1 MNYHNL
7 QNILDK
13 DNNYVQ
19 TIYIHASTIT
29 NEGIK
34 WFVIDIIHWS
44 MNKEYIKRMS
54 YLSHDDKVTY
64 FMKIH

>member
-19 TIYIHASTIT
+19 TIYIHASTIA

-34 WFVIDIIHWS
+34 
-44 MNKEYIKRMS
+44 
-54 YLSHDDKVTY
+54 
-64 FMKIH
+64 